1 MVFLLCTFSHDIS
14 GRSDWQRS
22 HRTSCRLFSCVYLYV
37 TFQNIS
43 SYILQAKGFS
53 PVSIFSWHFWS
64 VWLKKVSLHIPHT
77 NGFSP
82 VHIFSWCFWSVRLTD
97 LVAHPAGF
105 FPVCLIT
112 WHFIIFHRTSCR
124 QRAFLLLCVSS
135 CDISECL
142 VAHPAGKWLF
152 SFVYLRL
159 IFQNV

>member
-22 HRTSCRLFSCVYLYV
+22 HRTSCRLFSCVYLHM

-82 VHIFSWCFWSVRLTD
+82 VHIFSWRFWSVRLTKI
-97 LVAHPAGF
+97 LSHI
-105 FPVCLIT
+105 L
-112 WHFIIFHRTSCR
+112 
-124 QRAFLLLCVSS
+124 QAFLLCVSLL
-135 CDISECL
+135 DISEFFI
-142 VAHPAGKWLF
+142 AHPAGKGLF
-152 SFVYLRL
+152 SCYVYLL
-159 IFQNV
+159 VTFQNVLWHILQEKGFSPLCIFA